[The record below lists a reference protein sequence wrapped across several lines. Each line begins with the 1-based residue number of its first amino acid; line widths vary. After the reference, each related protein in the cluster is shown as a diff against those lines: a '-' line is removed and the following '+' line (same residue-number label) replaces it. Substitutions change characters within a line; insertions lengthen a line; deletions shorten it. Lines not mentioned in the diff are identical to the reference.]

1 MTSSL
6 SRSAYNQ
13 TMFSWE
19 CVESVWCCR
28 PHHYF
33 HPLLL
38 CCCIPLL
45 RYQGRGLR
53 PTYSGRGTIS
63 LHSPQGVLCFLF
75 SHDCLYNSPL
85 CQKSSIKV
93 TRISIFHECTFFSR
107 IYTTKKI
114 NDLFLTN
121 TNVQKMNVKK
131 NHPNGSISDPVPN
144 FAFTQPSKKGKNNK

>member
-1 MTSSL
+1 
-6 SRSAYNQ
+6 
-13 TMFSWE
+13 MFSWE

-45 RYQGRGLR
+45 RYQGRSLQ
-53 PTYSGRGTIS
+53 PTYSRRGTIS

-93 TRISIFHECTFFSR
+93 TRIVFSMSVPSFLGTTRLKKSMISSYPIQTFIKWMWRRTIQKAPSQ
-107 IYTTKKI
+107 IQYQT
-114 NDLFLTN
+114 LFWPNL
-121 TNVQKMNVKK
+121 QREVKT
-131 NHPNGSISDPVPN
+131 ISN
-144 FAFTQPSKKGKNNK
+144 

>member
-1 MTSSL
+1 MTPSL

-75 SHDCLYNSPL
+75 SHDCLYNSSF

-93 TRISIFHECTFFSR
+93 TRIVFSMSYSYFLGTTPLKKSMISSGHCAHSSGVRSCHRPWKILWKSSQKHER
-107 IYTTKKI
+107 
-114 NDLFLTN
+114 
-121 TNVQKMNVKK
+121 
-131 NHPNGSISDPVPN
+131 
-144 FAFTQPSKKGKNNK
+144 KNNF